1 MLCGCPIEWSRQL
14 CGCPIEKLVDSPPE
28 VGVGAG
34 QGFEVVGAGQGFEVV
49 GAVVAVHGGSFLWVF
64 VKVLGTFFAS
74 SGTSPMGFYVLDLYE
89 CLLAG

>member
-1 MLCGCPIEWSRQL
+1 
-14 CGCPIEKLVDSPPE
+14 
-28 VGVGAG
+28 
-34 QGFEVVGAGQGFEVV
+34 VGAGQGFEVV